1 MQIGRRVPSLAYF
14 LQIGYNSNVMDTKKI
29 HKIIFALVIITAMSG
44 LVGCGE
50 SAVANSGENI
60 IETETTMSLDEVV
73 ELPEITDLA
82 EVFEVILQGV
92 SKEYIAGY
100 AVDENF
106 LMWLAADKGE
116 QAMRQ
121 LAWSVLDGE
130 MDVNN
135 WYEITGESIHV
146 LWLRYCDETGFQSYQ
161 LENVLWMECASPE
174 ETVISFTGDFNF
186 AEDWYTME
194 MYEEK
199 QNGIYDCITP
209 DVMQILQDSDV
220 LFMNN
225 EFVYSDSDEALPGKA
240 YTFRADLDRVELLTE
255 LGADIVSLGNNHTY
269 DYGEEGLMDTMEV
282 LEEAGIAYVGAG
294 ENIDDAS
301 KIVYVVAN
309 GKKIAFVAATEIE
322 RTKQYTKEA
331 TETEAGVLKTRNP
344 QRFISVIEQAAQA
357 SDYVIAVPHWGTEG
371 ALYADASQKRQ
382 ANLYAEAGADVI
394 IGGHPHRLQGVAYYG
409 ETPVAYS
416 LGNFWFSNGTLYT
429 TVAQVVIQADGE
441 LQFRFLPC
449 EQKDLTTNLITD
461 KTEKDEFYHYLA
473 KISSN
478 VAIDA
483 EGNVY
488 NKKELSED
496 DDREFL
502 YDSAVS
508 TTSVIGG
515 RDNEGFNI
523 DIVGNRK

>member
-1 MQIGRRVPSLAYF
+1 MIQNITGGSDIDV
-14 LQIGYNSNVMDTKKI
+14 QDTENVMI
-29 HKIIFALVIITAMSG
+29 GSEAI
-44 LVGCGE
+44 
-50 SAVANSGENI
+50 
-60 IETETTMSLDEVV
+60 
-73 ELPEITDLA
+73 ELPEIADLEA
-82 EVFEVILQGV
+82 EFQAILQGS

-100 AVDENF
+100 AMDENF
-106 LMWLAADKGE
+106 LMWLAADCGE
-116 QAMRQ
+116 EVVRQ
-121 LAWSVLDGE
+121 LAWNVLDRE
-130 MDVNN
+130 MDVND
-135 WYEITGESIHV
+135 WYELTGESIHV
-146 LWLRYCDETGFQSYQ
+146 LWLRYCDDTGFQSYQ
-161 LENVLWMECASPE
+161 TENVLWMECDSPE

-194 MYEEK
+194 VYK
-199 QNGIYDCITP
+199 QKPNGLSDCITP
-209 DVMQILQDSDV
+209 DLMGILQNSDV

-225 EFVYSDSDEALPGKA
+225 EFVYSDCDDALPGKA
-240 YTFRADLDRVELLTE
+240 YTFRADLDRISLLQE

-269 DYGEEGLMDTMEV
+269 DYGEEGLLDTMEV

-294 ENIDDAS
+294 ENIEDAG

-322 RTKQYTKEA
+322 RSTQYTKEA
-331 TETEAGVLKTRNP
+331 TATEAGVLKTRNP
-344 QRFISVIEQAAQA
+344 QRFINVIKQAANT

-371 ALYADASQKRQ
+371 TLYADASQKRQ

-394 IGGHPHRLQGVAYYG
+394 IGGHPHRLQGIAYYG

-449 EQKDLTTNLITD
+449 EQKDLTTGLLTD

-478 VAIDA
+478 VVIDE

-488 NKKELSED
+488 NKKELSGD
-496 DDREFL
+496 DSREFP
-502 YDSAVS
+502 YDS
-508 TTSVIGG
+508 TTSTTPVIGS
-515 RDNEGFNI
+515 RDNDGFSI
-523 DIVGNRK
+523 DIVGNRKQ

>member
-1 MQIGRRVPSLAYF
+1 
-14 LQIGYNSNVMDTKKI
+14 MDKRKI
-29 HKIIFALVIITAMSG
+29 HKIIYIFVILISIPVLT
-44 LVGCGE
+44 GCQNMIQTIRGG
-50 SAVANSGENI
+50 SDIDVQD
-60 IETETTMSLDEVV
+60 TEHVMMGSEAI
-73 ELPEITDLA
+73 ELPEIADLEA
-82 EVFEVILQGV
+82 EFQAILQGS

-106 LMWLAADKGE
+106 LMWLAADYGKE
-116 QAMRQ
+116 VVRQ
-121 LAWSVLDGE
+121 LAWNVLDNE
-130 MDVNN
+130 MDVND
-135 WYEITGESIHV
+135 WYALTGESIHV
-146 LWLRYCDETGFQSYQ
+146 LWLRYCDDTGFQSYQ
-161 LENVLWMECASPE
+161 TTNVLWMECDSPE

-194 MYEEK
+194 AYK
-199 QNGIYDCITP
+199 QKPNGLSDCITS
-209 DVMQILQDSDV
+209 DLMEVLQDSDV

-225 EFVYSDSDEALPGKA
+225 EFVYSDSDDALPGKA
-240 YTFRADLDRVELLTE
+240 YTFRADLDRVSLLQE

-269 DYGEEGLMDTMEV
+269 DYGEEGLFDTMEV

-294 ENIDDAS
+294 ENIEDAS

-322 RTKQYTKEA
+322 RTTQYTKEA
-331 TETEAGVLKTRNP
+331 TATEAGVLKTRNP
-344 QRFISVIEQAAQA
+344 QRFVNVIKQAAKT

-394 IGGHPHRLQGVAYYG
+394 IGGHPHRLQGIAYYG
-409 ETPVAYS
+409 ETLVAYS

-449 EQKDLTTNLITD
+449 EQKDLTTGLLTD
-461 KTEKDEFYHYLA
+461 KTEMDEFYHYLA
-473 KISSN
+473 KISSD
-478 VAIDA
+478 VVIDE

-488 NKKELSED
+488 NKKELSGD
-496 DDREFL
+496 DSREFP
-502 YDSAVS
+502 YDS
-508 TTSVIGG
+508 TTSTTPVIGG
-515 RDNEGFNI
+515 RDNDGFSI

>member
-1 MQIGRRVPSLAYF
+1 MEK
-14 LQIGYNSNVMDTKKI
+14 KKI
-29 HKIIFALVIITAMSG
+29 HKIIYILLIIAAVSG
-44 LVGCGE
+44 LLGCQNAAQTNGDAEGVVG
-50 SAVANSGENI
+50 SGIGYN
-60 IETETTMSLDEVV
+60 ETRSEASN
-73 ELPEITDLA
+73 LPEITDMEA
-82 EVFEVILQGV
+82 VFYAILQGV
-92 SKEYIAGY
+92 SKEHIAGY
-100 AVDENF
+100 PIDENF
-106 LMWLAADKGE
+106 LMWLTADCGE
-116 QAMRQ
+116 AVVRQ
-121 LAWSVLDGE
+121 LAWKVLDNE

-135 WYEITGESIHV
+135 WYELTGESIHV
-146 LWLRYCDETGFQSYQ
+146 LWLRYCDETGFQSYRT
-161 LENVLWMECASPE
+161 ENVLWMECESKG
-174 ETVISFTGDFNF
+174 ETIISFTGDYNF

-194 MYEEK
+194 AYKEK
-199 QNGIYDCITP
+199 QNGLSDCITP
-209 DVMQILQDSDV
+209 ELMDILRSSDV

-225 EFVYSDSDEALPGKA
+225 EFVYSDCEEALPGKA
-240 YTFRADLDRVELLTE
+240 YTFRADLERIALLQE

-269 DYGEEGLMDTMEV
+269 DYGEEGLLDTMEV
-282 LEEAGIAYVGAG
+282 LEKAGIAYVGAG
-294 ENIDDAS
+294 ENIEDAS

-322 RTKQYTKEA
+322 RTTQYTKEA
-331 TETEAGVLKTRNP
+331 TATEAGVLKTRNP
-344 QRFISVIEQAAQA
+344 QRFIRLIEQAAEN

-371 ALYADASQKRQ
+371 ALYADASQKSQ

-449 EQKDLTTNLITD
+449 EQKDLTTSLITD

-478 VAIDA
+478 VVIDE

-496 DDREFL
+496 DDRYFP
-502 YDSAVS
+502 YDSVTS
-508 TTSVIGG
+508 TTPVIGG
-515 RDNEGFNI
+515 RDNDGYHI
-523 DIVGNRK
+523 DIVGNRKQ

>member
-1 MQIGRRVPSLAYF
+1 MIISVSVLTGCQNMVQTIVG
-14 LQIGYNSNVMDTKKI
+14 GSNAGKHD
-29 HKIIFALVIITAMSG
+29 A
-44 LVGCGE
+44 E
-50 SAVANSGENI
+50 NAVTDSEAI
-60 IETETTMSLDEVV
+60 
-73 ELPEITDLA
+73 ELPEIADLQA
-82 EVFEVILQGV
+82 EFQAILQGV
-92 SKEYIAGY
+92 SKEDIAGY
-100 AVDENF
+100 PVDENF
-106 LMWLAADKGE
+106 LMWLAADYGE
-116 QAMRQ
+116 EVVRQ
-121 LAWSVLDGE
+121 LAWNVLDNE
-130 MDVNN
+130 MDVND
-135 WYEITGESIHV
+135 WYELTGESIHV
-146 LWLRYCDETGFQSYQ
+146 LWLRYCDDTGFQSYQ
-161 LENVLWMECASPE
+161 MENVLWMECDSPE

-194 MYEEK
+194 VYK
-199 QNGIYDCITP
+199 QRRNGLSDCITP
-209 DVMQILQDSDV
+209 DLMRILQDSDV

-225 EFVYSDSDEALPGKA
+225 EFVYSDCDDALPGKA
-240 YTFRADLDRVELLTE
+240 YTFRADLERVSLLQE

-269 DYGEEGLMDTMEV
+269 DYGEEGLFDTMEV

-294 ENIDDAS
+294 DNIEDAS

-322 RTKQYTKEA
+322 RTTQYTKEA
-331 TETEAGVLKTRNP
+331 TATEAGVLKTRDP
-344 QRFISVIEQAAQA
+344 QRFINVIKQAAKT

-394 IGGHPHRLQGVAYYG
+394 IGGHPHRLQGIAYYG

-449 EQKDLTTNLITD
+449 EQKDLTTGLLTD

-478 VAIDA
+478 VVIDE

-496 DDREFL
+496 DGREFP
-502 YDSAVS
+502 YDS
-508 TTSVIGG
+508 TTSTTPVIGS
-515 RDNEGFNI
+515 RDNDGFSI
-523 DIVGNRK
+523 DIVGNRKQ

>member
-1 MQIGRRVPSLAYF
+1 
-14 LQIGYNSNVMDTKKI
+14 MDIKKI
-29 HKIIFALVIITAMSG
+29 HKIIYILVVIAVVTGLLGCRNTVQTGVSLSG
-44 LVGCGE
+44 VEGSETEAESE
-50 SAVANSGENI
+50 SAANEV
-60 IETETTMSLDEVV
+60 TEF
-73 ELPEITDLA
+73 PEIVDLEEA
-82 EVFEVILQGV
+82 FTVILQGT

-100 AVDENF
+100 AVDESF
-106 LMWLAADKGE
+106 LMWFAAEYGE
-116 QAMRQ
+116 ETVRK
-121 LAWSVLDGE
+121 LAWSVLDDE
-130 MDVNN
+130 MDVEN
-135 WYEITGESIHV
+135 WYKLTGESIHV
-146 LWLRYCDETGFQSYQ
+146 LWLRYCGETGFQNYQ
-161 LENVLWMECASPE
+161 LENVRWMDCDSEE
-174 ETVISFTGDFNF
+174 ETIISFTGDYNF

-194 MYEEK
+194 VYKEK
-199 QNGIYDCITP
+199 QNGLSDCITP
-209 DVMQILQDSDV
+209 DLMNILQGSDI

-225 EFVYSDSDEALPGKA
+225 EFVYSDCEDALPGKA
-240 YTFRADLDRVELLTE
+240 YTFRADLDRIELLKE

-269 DYGEEGLMDTMEV
+269 DYGEEGLLDTMEV
-282 LEEAGIAYVGAG
+282 LEDADIAYVGAG
-294 ENIDDAS
+294 EDIEDAG

-322 RTKQYTKEA
+322 RTTQYTKEA

-344 QRFISVIEQAAQA
+344 QRFIEIIEKAKAT

-382 ANLYAEAGADVI
+382 ANLYAQAGADVI

-429 TVAQVVIQADGE
+429 TVAQVVIQADGD

-449 EQKDLTTNLITD
+449 EQKDLTTRLLTD

-478 VAIDA
+478 VVID
-483 EGNVY
+483 EMGNVY
-488 NKKELSED
+488 NKEELSED
-496 DDREFL
+496 DERAFP
-502 YDSAVS
+502 YDSETS

-515 RDNEGFNI
+515 RDNDGFNI
-523 DIVGNRK
+523 DIVGNRKQ